1 VRVSQTDRTYNYAS
15 GPLQLKYFQNSV
27 EVNFTAP
34 FYGNQS
40 LLQYRYKLT
49 GADTGWKYNG
59 SNNSIRF
66 TSLNPG
72 KYIFQVAASVNGVDW
87 YDSDNKITLYITPP
101 FWKKGWF
108 LALMAATLIMLLIFL
123 FLRRMKQLKKQQAL
137 KTEKLK
143 TDAIKELQLSNLR
156 HDLAA
161 SKLTALRSQMNPHF
175 IFNALNSI
183 QQYILQGNITEANRY
198 LSKFSKLQRQV
209 LNQSDQNFIPLDKEL
224 EVLNLYL
231 ELEQLRFENG
241 FTYKI
246 EVNKNVDTDEIKI
259 PPMIVQP
266 FVENAIWH
274 GLMPKQDNRNLVICF
289 EMSGDEILVCTVAD
303 NGIGREA
310 AARLKNGNQSEHKSR
325 GLSLVY
331 DRLNILSQQY
341 GKAFK
346 AEVKDLMDSEGLPA
360 GTEVKLFIYTG

>member
-1 VRVSQTDRTYNYAS
+1 MEV
-15 GPLQLKYFQNSV
+15 LQL
-27 EVNFTAP
+27 
-34 FYGNQS
+34 
-40 LLQYRYKLT
+40 
-49 GADTGWKYNG
+49 
-59 SNNSIRF
+59 
-66 TSLNPG
+66 
-72 KYIFQVAASVNGVDW
+72 
-87 YDSDNKITLYITPP
+87 NK
-101 FWKKGWF
+101 
-108 LALMAATLIMLLIFL
+108 
-123 FLRRMKQLKKQQAL
+123 
-137 KTEKLK
+137 
-143 TDAIKELQLSNLR
+143 
-156 HDLAA
+156 DLAT
-161 SKLTALRSQMNPHF
+161 SQLTALRSQMNPHF
-175 IFNALNSI
+175 IFNALNSV

-241 FTYKI
+241 FTYNI

-274 GLMPKQDNRNLVICF
+274 GLMPKQDNRKLVICF
-289 EMSGDEILVCTVAD
+289 EMSGDEMLLCTVTD

-325 GLSLVY
+325 GLTLVY